1 MKSWSLL
8 AATLAFA
15 VGLGV
20 FLHVDRT
27 LAQPAV
33 PVPMGPGGPL
43 VGSGPQMPVGQM
55 MGQMQQQMERMAVTV
70 RAMRARL
77 DRINPSLLT
86 KSEREMFEYLKLL
99 QTQMEGMQGW
109 MGMASWR
116 HW

>member
-1 MKSWSLL
+1 MRPVAQNGARQDQTFSVGGADTRSWSLL

-20 FLHVDRT
+20 FQHVDRT

-55 MGQMQQQMERMAVTV
+55 QQQMERMAVTV

-77 DRINPSLLT
+77 DRINP
-86 KSEREMFEYLKLL
+86 RC
-99 QTQMEGMQGW
+99 
-109 MGMASWR
+109 
-116 HW
+116 